1 MMPITSPPITNHH
14 SPITTHHSTTSFT
27 FISQDPELNASISRY
42 YKYVH
47 NMTIT
52 TCQLPLTTPP
62 LHHSTTHHSPLTNS
76 HSPIIIFNEMLID
89 QDICS
94 FYPIWFVYGLHHH
107 IRVYAFTMEST
118 DFSCN
123 LLNWEDFL
131 KLSWQDNFS
140 ESIDFDKVPY
150 FDNTRS
156 HLTGVLKPHGGDSL
170 YDLAASIHMTFANAS
185 QYIARIKS
193 KGKEIPANFKPEVID
208 PGTTRFRQFLGKKP
222 RHHLFL
228 SMLPEAEQL
237 FAAVKELGSIV
248 DELEGA
254 EIHGTNA
261 LENLSRLLSLI
272 DAQTS
277 FIHSFFLNLEP
288 FLSGGVQ

>member
-1 MMPITSPPITNHH
+1 MVDDRLLSEEQVMHAGAAQLS
-14 SPITTHHSTTSFT
+14 SFV

-47 NMTIT
+47 NMTINT
-52 TCQLPLTTPP
+52 QQLPLTTHP
-62 LHHSTTHHSPLTNS
+62 SPLTNS

-140 ESIDFDKVPY
+140 ESIDFDKVSY

-170 YDLAASIHMTFANAS
+170 YDLAAGIHMTFANAS

-208 PGTTRFRQFLGKKP
+208 PGTTRFRQFLGKEP

-237 FAAVKELGSIV
+237 FAAVKELGSLV
-248 DELEGA
+248 EELEGS
-254 EIHGTNA
+254 EIQGA
-261 LENLSRLLSLI
+261 DILKNLSRLLSLI
-272 DAQTS
+272 EAQTS

-288 FLSGGVQ
+288 FLSGGGVQ